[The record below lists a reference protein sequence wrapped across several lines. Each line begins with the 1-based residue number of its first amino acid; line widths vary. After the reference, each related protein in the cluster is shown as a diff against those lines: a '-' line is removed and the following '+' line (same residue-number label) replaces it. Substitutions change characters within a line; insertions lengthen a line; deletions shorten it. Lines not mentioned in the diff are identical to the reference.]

1 MLLQFLIVWKSP
13 LPILIGSMA
22 LKKGSPY
29 GLFMKNLMF
38 RITEKG
44 QLNRLTSRF
53 AHRVKPQE
61 CKTGLAKGNPL
72 GLKKISFPFFVAF
85 FGFLLSGLTCLCE
98 RIFWTP
104 KIIGKT
110 SWQIQ
115 VNQSKN
121 VLHSEIGHLKSVL
134 RQANA
139 FKWDW
144 LDEML
149 VKIQDSQV
157 QYDQL

>member
-1 MLLQFLIVWKSP
+1 MIYFYNFLSNTFLENKATEHGIS
-13 LPILIGSMA
+13 A
-22 LKKGSPY
+22 L
-29 GLFMKNLMF
+29 M
-38 RITEKG
+38 T
-44 QLNRLTSRF
+44 
-53 AHRVKPQE
+53 
-61 CKTGLAKGNPL
+61 
-72 GLKKISFPFFVAF
+72 ISFPFFVAF

>member
-1 MLLQFLIVWKSP
+1 VWKSP
-13 LPILIGSMA
+13 LPMMIASIA

-29 GLFMKNLMF
+29 GLFMRNVIF

-44 QLNRLTSRF
+44 QLNRLTSRYT
-53 AHRVKPQE
+53 HRVKPQE

-72 GLKKISFPFFVAF
+72 RLKKISFLFFVAS

-104 KIIGKT
+104 KLIGNT
-110 SWQIQ
+110 SWQKQ
-115 VNQSKN
+115 VNQSKY
-121 VLHSEIGHLKSVL
+121 VLNREIGHLQSVL

-139 FKWDW
+139 FEWDW

-149 VKIQDSQV
+149 VKIHDSQV